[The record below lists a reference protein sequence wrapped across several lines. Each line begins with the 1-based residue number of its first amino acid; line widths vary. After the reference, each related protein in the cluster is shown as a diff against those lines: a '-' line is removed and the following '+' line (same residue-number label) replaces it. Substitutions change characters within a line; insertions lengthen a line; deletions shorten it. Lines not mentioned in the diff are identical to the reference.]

1 MRKFKQYVYSSKSY
15 KDCLKSTAII
25 AKQNNK
31 DFIIGFDEE
40 IGIYSGYLLVSYKDF

>member
-1 MRKFKQYVYSSKSY
+1 MRKFKKYVYSSESY

-31 DFIIGFDEE
+31 DFIIDFDEE
-40 IGIYSGYLLVSYKDF
+40 ISIYRGHLLVGDEDF